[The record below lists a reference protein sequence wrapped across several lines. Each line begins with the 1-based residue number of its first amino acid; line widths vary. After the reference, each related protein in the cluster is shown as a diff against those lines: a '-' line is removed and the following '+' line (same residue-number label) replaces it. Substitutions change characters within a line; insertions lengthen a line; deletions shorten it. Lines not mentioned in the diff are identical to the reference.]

1 MKKVFF
7 ALAVVAMF
15 SFVACNGNAAAEDTT
30 ATEPAIE
37 EVAPE
42 AVEEATSNPGYRY
55 VLGSV
60 LNQVLLQQSVIGL
73 EAKTALDK

>member
-42 AVEEATSNPGYRY
+42 AVEEATETVEGMAE
-55 VLGSV
+55 
-60 LNQVLLQQSVIGL
+60 
-73 EAKTALDK
+73 EAAAETEAVVAE

>member
-30 ATEPAIE
+30 AQEPVIEEAAQEMTEESTEAVEGMAE
-37 EVAPE
+37 EVAAEAE
-42 AVEEATSNPGYRY
+42 AVVAE
-55 VLGSV
+55 
-60 LNQVLLQQSVIGL
+60 
-73 EAKTALDK
+73 

>member
-30 ATEPAIE
+30 AAVEPAIE
-37 EVAPE
+37 EVALEATEEAAE
-42 AVEEATSNPGYRY
+42 AVEGAVEEVAAEA
-55 VLGSV
+55 
-60 LNQVLLQQSVIGL
+60 
-73 EAKTALDK
+73 EAVVAE

>member
-15 SFVACNGNAAAEDTT
+15 SFVACNGNAAAADTT

-42 AVEEATSNPGYRY
+42 ATEEAT
-55 VLGSV
+55 
-60 LNQVLLQQSVIGL
+60 
-73 EAKTALDK
+73 EAVEGMAEEAATEAEAVVAE

>member
-30 ATEPAIE
+30 AAQETEMVQDAAE
-37 EVAPE
+37 EIVDENAE
-42 AVEEATSNPGYRY
+42 AVEGMAEEAAT
-55 VLGSV
+55 
-60 LNQVLLQQSVIGL
+60 
-73 EAKTALDK
+73 EAQKVVAE

>member
-30 ATEPAIE
+30 AAVEPAIE

-42 AVEEATSNPGYRY
+42 ATEEAT
-55 VLGSV
+55 
-60 LNQVLLQQSVIGL
+60 
-73 EAKTALDK
+73 EAVEGAVEEGAAEAEAVVAE

>member
-30 ATEPAIE
+30 ATTEPAIE

-42 AVEEATSNPGYRY
+42 ATEEAT
-55 VLGSV
+55 
-60 LNQVLLQQSVIGL
+60 
-73 EAKTALDK
+73 EAVEGAAEEGAAEAEAVVAE

>member
-30 ATEPAIE
+30 AAVEPAIE

-42 AVEEATSNPGYRY
+42 AVEESDPETYEEESPEESSEESYEE
-55 VLGSV
+55 SEE
-60 LNQVLLQQSVIGL
+60 SS
-73 EAKTALDK
+73 EEEE

>member
-1 MKKVFF
+1 MKNVFF

-42 AVEEATSNPGYRY
+42 AVEEAT
-55 VLGSV
+55 
-60 LNQVLLQQSVIGL
+60 
-73 EAKTALDK
+73 EAVEGMAEEAAAETEAVVAE

>member
-30 ATEPAIE
+30 ATEATVEEIAPEATEEAAEAVEGMAE
-37 EVAPE
+37 EVAAETE
-42 AVEEATSNPGYRY
+42 AVVAE
-55 VLGSV
+55 
-60 LNQVLLQQSVIGL
+60 
-73 EAKTALDK
+73 

>member
-30 ATEPAIE
+30 AAVEPAIE
-37 EVAPE
+37 EVAPVATEEATE
-42 AVEEATSNPGYRY
+42 AVEGAVEEGAAEA
-55 VLGSV
+55 
-60 LNQVLLQQSVIGL
+60 
-73 EAKTALDK
+73 EAVVAE

>member
-30 ATEPAIE
+30 AAVEPAIE

-42 AVEEATSNPGYRY
+42 ATEEAAEAVEGAVEEGAA
-55 VLGSV
+55 
-60 LNQVLLQQSVIGL
+60 
-73 EAKTALDK
+73 EAEAVVAE

>member
-30 ATEPAIE
+30 AAVEPAIE

-42 AVEEATSNPGYRY
+42 ATEEASEAVEGAVEEGAA
-55 VLGSV
+55 
-60 LNQVLLQQSVIGL
+60 
-73 EAKTALDK
+73 EAEAVVAE